1 MIAPALLSRHDVRK
15 KESAM
20 SEGYLTTHVLD
31 TARGTP
37 AAGLRIE
44 LYRIM
49 DGVPFKDLETAILMA
64 KIDYDEKMADI
75 VNDNKK
81 S

>member
-1 MIAPALLSRHDVRK
+1 MITEEIKKRYDARFRHFVREIIVVSRMNP
-15 KESAM
+15 KEKF
-20 SEGYLTTHVLD
+20 
-31 TARGTP
+31 
-37 AAGLRIE
+37 

-49 DGVPFKDLETAILMA
+49 DCVPFKDLETAILMA